1 LGRAASQGV
10 ANPPTFHVMDA
21 EALEFPDNSFNLIY
35 SAGCLHHVD
44 LDRTY
49 KELHRVLKPGGRVI
63 CNESL
68 AHNPVFHWY
77 RKHTPHLRTPWE
89 VPHILRVRDIRRA
102 RQYFDSIDIQF
113 HYFFCLLAVPLR
125 RSSLFGPVLSVLE
138 AVDAVLLRVPGVQL
152 LAWQSTFEL

>member
-1 LGRAASQGV
+1 MNLVFVTAAAVLTFNCDCARGQAAEPVFAAASIKPV
-10 ANPPTFHVMDA
+10 TFRR
-21 EALEFPDNSFNLIY
+21 PDEVVF
-35 SAGCLHHVD
+35 
-44 LDRTY
+44 
-49 KELHRVLKPGGRVI
+49 KPGGRVI

-102 RQYFDSIDIQF
+102 SQYFDSIDIQF

-138 AVDAVLLRVPGVQL
+138 AVDTVLLRVPGVQL
-152 LAWQSTFEL
+152 LAWQSTFELSGPKGK